1 MSIFYLVHKINKRN
15 QKGEGNFKLIYI
27 CDCQMMR
34 QSSGNTNCKRNEYLA
49 LISCWQATY
58 NYGLIF

>member
-1 MSIFYLVHKINKRN
+1 MSIFYLVHKINKKTKKEKSILN
-15 QKGEGNFKLIYI
+15 KYI